1 MVLFMTNVPETAQ
14 ITLIGGGQGG
24 LTAALAFAANGLPVT
39 VLNAG
44 DYNEIDF
51 NAFDGR
57 AFSLAPTS
65 VALMKSLG
73 VWDRLAE
80 KAQPMNDI
88 LVTDGRLSDGAAPLY
103 LHFEGADSQTGTM
116 AHMVESRYLMA
127 ALLEA
132 ARANPAITLVSPAK
146 VEKIDRKQDGVTLS
160 LEGGQTLTT
169 ELLVAADG
177 AQSPTRTKLGF
188 QVTRWS
194 YRQKGI
200 VTTVTHEKPHHGVA
214 QEYFLPGGPFA
225 ILPLVD
231 DAEGRH
237 RASLVWTEKEDVA
250 DAIMGLDAE
259 PFVQELRRR
268 FGDYLGH
275 VEPIGPRFS
284 YPLQFMQ
291 ARDFAGPRT
300 ALIGDAA
307 HVVHPLAGMGLNL
320 GLRDGAALAEC
331 VADAVK
337 LGLDVADPT
346 ALKRYEMWRRA
357 DTAAM
362 GVVTDGLN
370 RLFSNDVPPIRLIRD
385 LGLGLVDRIKPV
397 KRLLTKAATGDMGPV
412 PKLMQLS

>member
-1 MVLFMTNVPETAQ
+1 MVTPMNKTPNTAE

-39 VLNAG
+39 VLNVV
-44 DYNEIDF
+44 DYAEIDF

-73 VWDRLAE
+73 IWDQLAD

-103 LHFEGADSQTGTM
+103 LHFEGADSQTGAL
-116 AHMVESRYLMA
+116 AHMVESRYLME
-127 ALLEA
+127 ALLKA
-132 ARANPAITLVSPAK
+132 AQANPAITLISPAP
-146 VEKIDRKQDGVTLS
+146 VTKINRTDEAVTVSLADRRTI
-160 LEGGQTLTT
+160 TT
-169 ELLVAADG
+169 SLLVAADG
-177 AQSPTRTKLGF
+177 AQSPTRTALDF
-188 QVTRWS
+188 QVTRWA
-194 YRQKGI
+194 YAQKGI

-231 DAEGRH
+231 DAQGRH
-237 RASLVWTEKEDVA
+237 RASLVWTEKQDVA
-250 DAIMGLDAE
+250 DTITALDDDK
-259 PFVQELRRR
+259 FGQELRRR

-275 VEPIGPRFS
+275 VAPIGPRSS

-291 ARDFAGPRT
+291 ARDFAGPRA

-320 GLRDGAALAEC
+320 GLRDAAALAEC
-331 VADAVK
+331 VSDAVQ
-337 LGLDVADPT
+337 LGYDVADPT
-346 ALKRYEMWRRA
+346 ALRRYEKWRRA
-357 DTAAM
+357 DAAAM
-362 GVVTDGLN
+362 GAVTDGLN
-370 RLFSNDVPPIRLIRD
+370 RLFSNDMPPLRLIRD

-412 PKLMQLS
+412 PKLMQLN

>member
-65 VALMKSLG
+65 VALMKSLR

-127 ALLEA
+127 TLLEA

-169 ELLVAADG
+169 ELLAAADG

-188 QVTRWS
+188 QVTRWA

-307 HVVHPLAGMGLNL
+307 HVIHPLAGMGLNL